1 MKGLKTKANWYI
13 SSKYFFIS
21 FNDLD
26 IFISCYND
34 FDSPPKINE
43 TIGRQNDYETHS
55 FSMVAAGDLRGL
67 VSS

>member
-13 SSKYFFIS
+13 SSKHFFIS

-34 FDSPPKINE
+34 FDSPLKINE